1 MGDPK
6 RLMASVI
13 VAGLLCLLNGS
24 FCIAQGEMA
33 DSTIATRDN
42 LSMNQEAYEIGIN
55 AYLYF
60 YPLVTMDVTRRAF
73 TNGNNESMHIAP
85 LNEFYH
91 ARSFPPAEFKTVV
104 RPNFDTLYSSAW
116 LDLTKGPVI
125 LSVPDTEGR
134 YYLLPMLD
142 MWTDVFAS
150 PGKRTTGTE
159 AGNFAIVP
167 QCWNGTLPAGVTR
180 IDAPTPYVWIVGR
193 TQTNGTNDYAA
204 VHKVQDGFKITP
216 LPQWGKEPQPVN
228 VTVDP
233 TVDMKTPPL
242 VQVNSMPAASYFAY
256 AAELMK
262 VSPPH
267 ITDEPIV
274 AQMRLIGIEP
284 GKSFD
289 FEMLDPATQR
299 ALEKAAADGLKMM
312 NATAPKMAK
321 IVNGWQMNTDTMGV
335 YGDYYLKRAIIAMTG
350 LGANL
355 PEDAIYPAIVADA
368 DGKRLVGD
376 NSYLL
381 HFNKSQLPPVEAYWS
396 ITMYDGDGF
405 QVANPLNRFSLQSG
419 DNLSYNA
426 DGSLDI
432 YLQNDSPGPD
442 KEPNWLPAPEGPMSI
457 LMRLYAPKIE
467 VLNGSWSPPPVRRVA

>member
-1 MGDPK
+1 
-6 RLMASVI
+6 
-13 VAGLLCLLNGS
+13 
-24 FCIAQGEMA
+24 
-33 DSTIATRDN
+33 
-42 LSMNQEAYEIGIN
+42 
-55 AYLYF
+55 
-60 YPLVTMDVTRRAF
+60 
-73 TNGNNESMHIAP
+73 
-85 LNEFYH
+85 
-91 ARSFPPAEFKTVV
+91 
-104 RPNFDTLYSSAW
+104 
-116 LDLTKGPVI
+116 
-125 LSVPDTEGR
+125 
-134 YYLLPMLD
+134 
-142 MWTDVFAS
+142 
-150 PGKRTTGTE
+150 
-159 AGNFAIVP
+159 
-167 QCWNGTLPAGVTR
+167 
-180 IDAPTPYVWIVGR
+180 
-193 TQTNGTNDYAA
+193 
-204 VHKVQDGFKITP
+204 
-216 LPQWGKEPQPVN
+216 
-228 VTVDP
+228 
-233 TVDMKTPPL
+233 
-242 VQVNSMPAASYFAY
+242 
-256 AAELMK
+256 
-262 VSPPH
+262 
-267 ITDEPIV
+267 
-274 AQMRLIGIEP
+274 
-284 GKSFD
+284 
-289 FEMLDPATQR
+289 
-299 ALEKAAADGLKMM
+299 M